1 MKRRTGMMIAAA
13 AALFLPAPS
22 ARQEEKAGDRE
33 RAGINAGRAGAPPAA
48 ATRAPAERLQG

>member
-1 MKRRTGMMIAAA
+1 MMIAAA